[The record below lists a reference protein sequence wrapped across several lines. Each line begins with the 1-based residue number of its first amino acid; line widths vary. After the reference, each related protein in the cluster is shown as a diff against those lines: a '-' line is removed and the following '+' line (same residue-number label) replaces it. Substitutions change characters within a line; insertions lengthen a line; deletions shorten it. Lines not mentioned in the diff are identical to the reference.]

1 MLLEVAGTR
10 MVPPF
15 EPLAYRAAEACGRL
29 PLVLAVAGGILAE
42 AGGRLSE
49 EYLSLLNEDH
59 GEVLRE
65 DYGGEHEKIEDRLIY
80 EGLPLQAVHPR
91 QAKVAGKVR
100 EPSMDA

>member
-49 EYLSLLNEDH
+49 EYLSLLRGAPGAAEEH
-59 GEVLRE
+59 HFQLTGTPLPATLRE
-65 DYGGEHEKIEDRLIY
+65 ESEVFAA
-80 EGLPLQAVHPR
+80 LQAAAGRRR
-91 QAKVAGKVR
+91 QTAA
-100 EPSMDA
+100 PY